1 MMLCEF
7 GAKLIQGFASLPDQF
22 TDLDSLCTSSLC
34 APAMPGVG
42 EADSFNSCLRPRSS
56 AQTTVQPTSAIS
68 HGWAHAGG
76 LPPRLR
82 TASPDVL
89 QVAAA
94 IAVS

>member
-1 MMLCEF
+1 MRACT
-7 GAKLIQGFASLPDQF
+7 AAS
-22 TDLDSLCTSSLC
+22 
-34 APAMPGVG
+34 A
-42 EADSFNSCLRPRSS
+42 
-56 AQTTVQPTSAIS
+56 TVQPTSAIS